1 MLEQSKNLAR
11 RASFNV
17 IVCAVELGR
26 SCTSN
31 DNFCA
36 RRAKVQHT
44 AGKFLDGS
52 SISAVPLLEQ
62 LDHPLTI
69 ARASRRVRDP
79 LQRVPAFV
87 ARRDARVSATR
98 QQERDDVLAV
108 VLLHGTQRARMRI
121 RGENSQRG
129 RRKRFKDSKDPYR
142 RPGQQRSAGYAALG
156 VRVHPNGG
164 MDEGREAQGPDLVK

>member
-1 MLEQSKNLAR
+1 MLE
-11 RASFNV
+11 ASRNFFSVPVYCRSIHPFILNFNF

-31 DNFCA
+31 DNFRA

-69 ARASRRVRDP
+69 ARASRRVRGP

-98 QQERDDVLAV
+98 EQFCDDVLAV
-108 VLLHGTQRARMRI
+108 VLLTQRARML
-121 RGENSQRG
+121 STDAKQ
-129 RRKRFKDSKDPYR
+129 
-142 RPGQQRSAGYAALG
+142 A
-156 VRVHPNGG
+156 
-164 MDEGREAQGPDLVK
+164 